1 MGDHTTELLERVCPK
16 IPQQSEDLQLVRR
29 SQAGD
34 TDAFGELVTK
44 YRTKI
49 FNMIYDIVGN
59 ENDAWD
65 LAQESFLKAWRS
77 IHRFQGRSSFYTW
90 LYRITTNVT
99 IDSLRRKCRRSEVE
113 LDDTIPTFLPSPGDN
128 YERAEIRDQV
138 YAALA
143 QLGPEHR
150 AVIVLKEIEDL
161 QYREI
166 AEILNVSIGT
176 VMSRLFYGRKKL
188 QSILRPIF
196 TPVEVE
202 KEKRRFSCYV
212 AVPLQ

>member
-1 MGDHTTELLERVCPK
+1 MGDRTTELPEKVCAK
-16 IPQQSEDLQLVRR
+16 IPQPSEDLELIHR

-34 TDAFGELVTK
+34 TEAFGELVTK

-49 FNMIYDIVGN
+49 FSMIYGIVGN
-59 ENDAWD
+59 ECDAWD
-65 LAQESFLKAWRS
+65 LSQEGFLKAWRS

-90 LYRITTNVT
+90 LYRITINVT
-99 IDSLRRKCRRSEVE
+99 IDSLRRRCLRSEVE
-113 LDDTIPTFLPSPGDN
+113 LDDAIPSSLPSPRAN
-128 YERAEIRDQV
+128 YERAEIREQV

-143 QLGPEHR
+143 QLTPEHR

-176 VMSRLFYGRKKL
+176 VMSRLFYARKKL

-196 TPVEVE
+196 TPVEV
-202 KEKRRFSCYV
+202 KNGK
-212 AVPLQ
+212 